1 MSIGKRRSRIL
12 LGTVGLS
19 ALVLCVFFW
28 NGRRRVPAEVE
39 PLVEKA
45 PSADTVT
52 IRVMG
57 DIISHWAVQ
66 KSAERYG
73 YGSFFK
79 YVEKD
84 LSGADVA
91 VGNMEF
97 PLAGPPYTGYP
108 SFSGSDDFVRY
119 LRDVGFDILLT
130 ANNHM
135 LDKGSEGLRRT
146 LDVLENMGIAY
157 TGIAADAKAD
167 TLKNPL
173 YIHVKGI
180 TLALVNGTY
189 GTNCGSD
196 DNWPKVLHLNRK
208 ALAPVLR
215 RAREKADFVL
225 VFPHWGEE
233 YQLRHD
239 DKQEEM
245 ARWLVEQGA
254 DAVIGGHP
262 HVVQDVQEIDGVP
275 VIYSL
280 GNALSNQNDLPAR
293 LEAAV
298 TLKLVISAGE
308 KPQLLS
314 PAFTYLW
321 CTKPGMVEDSYA
333 VVPVTLPADH
343 WRVPKDYEAMR
354 GTYTRQKEGGFL
366 PGVGV
371 K

>member
-28 NGRRRVPAEVE
+28 KGRGIAPAE
-39 PLVEKA
+39 PALVEKA

-79 YVEKD
+79 YIEKD
-84 LSGADVA
+84 LAEADIA
-91 VGNMEF
+91 IGNMEF

-108 SFSGSDDFVRY
+108 KFSGSDDFVRY

-135 LDKGSEGLRRT
+135 LDKDSEGLRRT
-146 LDVLENMGIAY
+146 IHALERMDISY

-167 TLKNPL
+167 TLINPL
-173 YIHVKGI
+173 FVQVKGV
-180 TLALVNGTY
+180 TLALVNATY
-189 GTNCGSD
+189 ATNCAPD
-196 DNWPKVLHLNRK
+196 ARWPKVLLLHRK

-254 DAVIGGHP
+254 DAIIGGHP
-262 HVVQDVQEIDGVP
+262 HVVQDYQEIDGVP

-293 LEAAV
+293 LEAAA
-298 TLKLVISAGE
+298 TFKIIIPEGE
-308 KPQLLS
+308 KPKLLPPS
-314 PAFTYLW
+314 FTYLW

-333 VVPVTLPADH
+333 AVPVTLPADH
-343 WRVPKDYEAMR
+343 WRVPKDYENMQE
-354 GTYTRQKEGGFL
+354 TYTRQKEGGFL